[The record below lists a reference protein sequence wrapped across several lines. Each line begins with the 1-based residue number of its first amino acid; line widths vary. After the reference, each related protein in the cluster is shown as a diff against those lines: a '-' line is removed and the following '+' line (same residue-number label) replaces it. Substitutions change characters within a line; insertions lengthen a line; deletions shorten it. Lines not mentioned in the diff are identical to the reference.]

1 MHKAKKTGNHA
12 KDGEITLAYKARG
25 GDSLAFQQIYE
36 HHSRSL
42 FAYIAK
48 SLEGS
53 LEEVEDI
60 WQETWIAAVDSLQ
73 GYRGESRLFT
83 WLCSIARHKI
93 ADHFRKKGRKEKLI
107 SQDCLEIISR
117 RLDAEPLP
125 EEFLTEKA
133 VHLRVIET
141 LMALPPDYREAL
153 TLRYADELSVAEV
166 ASKIRRNYKSTESL
180 LTRARK
186 AFQTEFTRLTAD
198 EKKDEWK

>member
-1 MHKAKKTGNHA
+1 
-12 KDGEITLAYKARG
+12 
-25 GDSLAFQQIYE
+25 
-36 HHSRSL
+36 
-42 FAYIAK
+42 
-48 SLEGS
+48 
-53 LEEVEDI
+53 
-60 WQETWIAAVDSLQ
+60 
-73 GYRGESRLFT
+73 
-83 WLCSIARHKI
+83 LCSIARHKI

-107 SQDCLEIISR
+107 SQDCHEIISR

-153 TLRYADELSVAEV
+153 TLRYADELSVADV